1 MTYWRLFYHIVWAT
15 KNRELSISIEAR
27 DSLYNAVA
35 AKARQL
41 GAAVH
46 AVGGT
51 QDHIHVVAS
60 VPPTITLS
68 EFVRNLKGGSS
79 HFLNHQLSLPRP
91 FGWQSEYGVLS
102 FDGRLLEKMTQYVKD
117 QRQHHQNGTI
127 VPALE
132 RTAAEERSPKDT
144 VIEQHSSQQ
153 PL

>member
-15 KNRELSISIEAR
+15 KNREPSISSEAR
-27 DSLYNAVA
+27 HPLYNAVA

-46 AVGGT
+46 AIGGT
-51 QDHIHVVAS
+51 EDHIHVVAS

-79 HFLNHQLSLPRP
+79 HLLNHQLSLPRP

-102 FDGRLLEKMTQYVKD
+102 FDDRLRERMIQYVKD
-117 QRQHHQNGTI
+117 QRQHHQDGTT
-127 VPALE
+127 VPVLE
-132 RTAAEERSPKDT
+132 RTAAEERAPKDT
-144 VIEQHSSQQ
+144 TIEQHSPQ